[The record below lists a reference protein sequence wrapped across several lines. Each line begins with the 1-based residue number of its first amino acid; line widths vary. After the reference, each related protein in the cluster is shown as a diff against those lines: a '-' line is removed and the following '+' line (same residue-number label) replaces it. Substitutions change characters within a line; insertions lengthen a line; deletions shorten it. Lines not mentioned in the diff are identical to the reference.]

1 MSTCNSNCGTQYSNK
16 RYITY
21 GIITLIS
28 LGLPFIKI
36 DGNQFFL
43 LSFDKLQLHLF
54 FTSFDMQELYLMPF
68 LLILLFL
75 GVFFVTTLGG
85 RVWCGWACP
94 QTIFRVIYRDL
105 IETKMLGIRKNIK
118 NKQKPSKNSPKKVVA
133 VLLWI
138 ALSLLAAANFMW
150 YFIPP
155 SDFFT
160 YLQNPL
166 EHKVLLGFVFS
177 ITIFLIYDVIF
188 LKEDFCIYVC
198 PYARI
203 QSVMYDDETIQTVYN
218 ENRGGKIYDKHKNLI
233 NTKPTGEMDE
243 CTGCQACV
251 TICPTHIDIRKGMQL
266 ECINCLECADA
277 CTKVMGKL
285 GKTSLITWASTKAV
299 EENRKTRFLRFKTIA
314 YGVALFVALIGLFM
328 MGSTK
333 EHMLLNINR
342 TTQLYSIKDEG
353 TKIQNAYIFLFQNT
367 DSKEHKYYF
376 KVMHEGISILKPTK
390 PFMLEAGKKLKK
402 IVILQADKNFSTS
415 KKEDTFLEIS
425 IKAYALDDK
434 EKISV
439 MRKTTFVYPSLFSIQ
454 KHLDK

>member
-1 MSTCNSNCGTQYSNK
+1 MTTCNSNCGTQYSNK

-21 GIITLIS
+21 AIITIIS

-94 QTIFRVIYRDL
+94 QTIFRVIYGDL
-105 IETKMLGIRKNIK
+105 IETKILGIRKSIK
-118 NKQKPSKNSPKKVVA
+118 NKQKHSKNSFKTVIA
-133 VLLWI
+133 VSIWI
-138 ALSLLAAANFMW
+138 ILSLLAASNFMW

-166 EHKVLLGFVFS
+166 EHTVLFGFVLG
-177 ITIFLIYDVIF
+177 ITGFLIYDVIM

-198 PYARI
+198 PYASV

-218 ENRGGKIYDKHKNLI
+218 ENRGGKIYDEHKNLI
-233 NTKPTGEMDE
+233 STKPKGEMDE
-243 CTGCQACV
+243 CTGCQSCV

-285 GKTSLITWASTKAV
+285 GKTSLITWASTNAV
-299 EENRKTRFLRFKTIA
+299 EENRKTQFLRFKTVA
-314 YGVALFVALIGLFM
+314 YGIALFAALVALFM

-353 TKIQNAYIFLFQNT
+353 SKVQNAYIFLFQNT
-367 DSKEHKYYF
+367 DSKDHEYYF
-376 KVMHEGISILKPTK
+376 EVMHEGISILKPTK
-390 PFMLEAGKKLKK
+390 PFPLEAGKKLKK
-402 IVILQADKNFSTS
+402 IVILKADKNLS
-415 KKEDTFLEIS
+415 KDNNKDTFMEIT
-425 IKAYALDDK
+425 IKAYAIGEE
-434 EKISV
+434 EKIV
-439 MRKTTFVYPSLFSIQ
+439 ITRETTFVYPSPLSVQ
-454 KHLDK
+454 KYLSK